1 MADPITLIPEMQSF
15 LIFRTPLLFFLCIL
29 RIDLLAQRPGGNG
42 MPIGRVYGK
51 VLDATTKK
59 PAEFATVSV
68 KLVRNDSLL
77 GGTIVRTNG
86 DFSIEDLP
94 LAQLKVSIS
103 FIGYTTTEQEVTL
116 SREHMERDLGNI
128 MLAPDAELLKEVEV
142 VGERSTMQMQV
153 DRRVFNV
160 EKDLSV
166 VGGSG
171 VDVMKNVPGLSVDV
185 EGNVQMRGSS
195 PLILVDGRPTS
206 LTLEQIPAEEIER
219 VEVITNPSVAFDANT
234 TGGIIN
240 VVLKK
245 NTKPGY
251 SGQVQAGVGTND
263 RYQVGANVN
272 VKDGRWGFNL
282 SYNYNT
288 SSNNTDGLT
297 RRTDRLSGEFFDQDN
312 TSLSTR
318 TMHGGR
324 LGIDYQLSNRNMISA
339 SGGFRVHDMS
349 GEDQQDY
356 TVEAPGGE
364 IIEYGSQINTSR
376 SNTNSAN
383 AQIAFRRKSPK
394 EGKEWSA
401 DLTYNTWLRDS
412 RSDMDQYG
420 FEPGGDYLQGSPR
433 LQDNIGGST
442 FDEIV
447 FQSDFA
453 DPINEKNKLEW
464 GVKGQY
470 KLDNTFID
478 VFLTSPEIG
487 ENVLDTSLTND
498 YEITDIINA
507 AYFNW
512 SRKLTDRWSMQAGL
526 RFEQTWFVT
535 ELRGKDQTFSYKYP
549 DGLEN
554 IERALFPALYLSR
567 KWDGSTRELQ
577 VNFSRKI
584 NRPRFWQI
592 MPFIMFSDSRNV
604 RIGNPAIAP
613 EMSNIGEVNHLLPF
627 MKGKA
632 SWLTSVYSRYTTDV
646 ITSFA
651 TPLPSDTTILLN
663 TFVNG
668 SHEVT
673 GGWENVLKIEPVQGL
688 QFTLSGL
695 LQYTNVALNAA
706 QGGARNEGYNWE
718 AKALVNWR
726 FMKDWTVQLNG
737 EYESPEITPQGRR
750 MEQYYMDAS
759 LSHDFT
765 KRLTGVLSVN
775 DVFYTNRWGNI
786 LETPFLYQENF
797 RRREQRFVRFTL
809 TWKFGEQNASLFR
822 RNRQQQQQREPGGGG
837 GGEGDF

>member
-1 MADPITLIPEMQSF
+1 MHSF
-15 LIFRTPLLFFLCIL
+15 HYRAALLPFLL
-29 RIDLLAQRPGGNG
+29 MLLLHAQAQRPGGAPS
-42 MPIGRVYGK
+42 MGRIYGK
-51 VLDATTKK
+51 VLDSATKK

-68 KLVRNDSLL
+68 KIARNDSLI
-77 GGTIVRTNG
+77 GGTIVRPNG
-86 DFSIEDLP
+86 DFSVEELP
-94 LAQLKVSIS
+94 LTSLKITIS
-103 FIGYTTTEQEVTL
+103 FIGYTPTEKEIVL
-116 SREHMERDLGNI
+116 SRDRAEQDLGNI
-128 MLAPDAELLKEVEV
+128 MLSPDAELLKEVEV
-142 VGERSTMQMQV
+142 VGERATMVMQV

-251 SGQVQAGVGTND
+251 SGQLQAGIGSND
-263 RYQVGANVN
+263 RYQGGLNLNA
-272 VKDGRWGFNL
+272 KEGRWGFNL

-297 RRTDRLSGEFFDQDN
+297 HRTDRLTGEYFDQGSD
-312 TSLSTR
+312 SKSTR

-324 LGIDYQLSNRNMISA
+324 LGLDYQLNNRNSISI
-339 SGGFRVHDMS
+339 SQGFRVHDMGGS
-349 GEDQQDY
+349 DVQQY
-356 TVEAPGGE
+356 TVEGPGGE
-364 IIEYGSQINTSR
+364 LIEYGSQFNTQNSF
-376 SNTNSAN
+376 TNSLTS
-383 AQIAFRRKSPK
+383 QIAFRRKSPK

-401 DLTYNTWLRDS
+401 DVTYNRWMRDS
-412 RSDMDQYG
+412 RSDLDQYS
-420 FEPGGDYLQGSPR
+420 FHPNGSDMEGTPR

-442 FDEIV
+442 YDEIT
-447 FQSDFA
+447 FQSDHV
-453 DPINEKNKLEW
+453 DPVNDRTKLEW

-470 KLDNTFID
+470 KLDNTFIN
-478 VFLTSPEIG
+478 VYLTTPAIG

-498 YEITDIINA
+498 YAITDIINA

-512 SRKLTDRWSMQAGL
+512 SRKLSDKWSVQAGL

-554 IERALFPALYLSR
+554 IERAIYPALYFSR
-567 KWDGSTRELQ
+567 KWADSTRELQ
-577 VNFSRKI
+577 LNFSRKI

-604 RIGNPAIAP
+604 RIGNPTIAP
-613 EMSNIGEVNHLLPF
+613 ELSNIGEVNHLLPF
-627 MKGKA
+627 LKGKA
-632 SWLTSVYSRYTTDV
+632 SWLTSVYTRYTADV
-646 ITSFA
+646 ITSYA
-651 TPLPSDTTILLN
+651 TPLPTDTTILLN

-668 SHEVT
+668 SHEMT
-673 GGWENVLKIEPVQGL
+673 GGWENVLKIEPFQGF

-706 QGGARNEGYNWE
+706 QGGARNEGTNWE
-718 AKALVNWR
+718 AKALVSYR
-726 FMKDWTVQLNG
+726 FLKDWTIQLNG

-759 LSHDFT
+759 LSHDFN
-765 KRLTGVLSVN
+765 KRLTGVVSVS

-786 LETPFLYQENF
+786 LDTPYLYQENF
-797 RRREQRFVRFTL
+797 RRREQRFIRFTL
-809 TWKFGEQNASLFR
+809 TWKFGEQNASIFR
-822 RNRQQQQQREPGGGG
+822 RNRNQQPQREPGGGG